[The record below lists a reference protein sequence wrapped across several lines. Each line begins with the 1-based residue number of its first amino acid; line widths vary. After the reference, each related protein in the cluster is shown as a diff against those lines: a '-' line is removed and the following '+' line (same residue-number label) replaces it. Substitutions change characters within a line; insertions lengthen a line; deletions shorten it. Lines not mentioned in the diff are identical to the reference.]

1 MATNPFAFKSQR
13 GNTGM
18 GVGQGNFPAI
28 KSGLENTFTRLNQM
42 RQAEPRPAPAAPAPR
57 TVAPVAVASSTMGGG
72 GQTGNVQT
80 GNVQTGNTQ
89 TATNTP
95 LPMNPDQ
102 QARIAAAQASINTQ
116 NGSMQGGNMAQAPDT
131 AVEGQARAR
140 LQAAQPSMGAGPGNP
155 TSAANNQP
163 GQSTGLISGQMAR
176 RA

>member
-1 MATNPFAFKSQR
+1 MQT
-13 GNTGM
+13 GN
-18 GVGQGNFPAI
+18 V
-28 KSGLENTFTRLNQM
+28 
-42 RQAEPRPAPAAPAPR
+42 
-57 TVAPVAVASSTMGGG
+57 
-72 GQTGNVQT
+72 QTGNVQT